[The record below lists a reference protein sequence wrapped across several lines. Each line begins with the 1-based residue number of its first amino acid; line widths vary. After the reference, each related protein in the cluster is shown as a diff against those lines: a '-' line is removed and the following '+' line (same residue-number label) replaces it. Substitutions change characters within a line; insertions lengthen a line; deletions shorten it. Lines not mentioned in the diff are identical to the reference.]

1 MKIEADLHVHTIA
14 SGHAFST
21 ITEIASSAKEK
32 GIKAVAIL
40 DHGPA
45 LPGGAHEYYF
55 SNLIALPDEI
65 SNVRIIKGV
74 EANIIDEKGRLDISD
89 FTLNLLE
96 FVGISFHP
104 ACGYEPSSVSK
115 NTEVMLKALENPGVS
130 MICHP
135 VVPEFE
141 IDLKAIV
148 EAAKEKEILIEI
160 NNYSFND
167 RSFRYASFE
176 DNYRLIEI
184 CAEYQVPVAVTS
196 DAHYHDYVGEV
207 SLAIEALKKIGF
219 PEELVVNTDIN
230 RTFSFIFKFFEEE
243 R

>member
-1 MKIEADLHVHTIA
+1 MRIEADLHVHTIA

-21 ITEIASSAKEK
+21 ITEVARSAAEK
-32 GIKAVAIL
+32 GIKAVAVL

-55 SNLIALPDEI
+55 SNLIALPEHI
-65 SNVRIIKGV
+65 EGVRIIKGV
-74 EANIIDEKGRLDISD
+74 EANIVDEKGNLDISD

-104 ACGYEPSSVSK
+104 GCGYEPSSAAK
-115 NTEVMLKALENPGVS
+115 NTEAMLKAMDNPNVS

-141 IDLKAIV
+141 LDLRAVV
-148 EAAKEKEILIEI
+148 EAARDKGILIEI
-160 NNYSFND
+160 NNYSFSN
-167 RSFRYASFE
+167 RSFRYASVE
-176 DNYRLIEI
+176 HNYRLIEM
-184 CAEYQVPVAVTS
+184 CAENQVPVAVTS

-207 SLAIEALKKIGF
+207 SLAAEALKKTGF
-219 PEELVVNTDIN
+219 PEELVINTELS
-230 RTFSFIFKFFEEE
+230 RTLSFIFRFSE
-243 R
+243 RER